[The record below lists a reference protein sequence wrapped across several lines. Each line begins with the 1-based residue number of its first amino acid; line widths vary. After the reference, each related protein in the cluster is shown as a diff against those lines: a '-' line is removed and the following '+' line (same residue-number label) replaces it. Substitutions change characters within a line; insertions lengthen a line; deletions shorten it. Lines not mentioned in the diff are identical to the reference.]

1 MFKALMV
8 LTFGVIS
15 DKVCSTLVCF
25 DMLFVSVLFFIF
37 PLYIFFFGGGLLNA
51 PVC

>member
-1 MFKALMV
+1 MISFMFKALMV

-15 DKVCSTLVCF
+15 NKYVKLWYASCF
-25 DMLFVSVLFFIF
+25 FLFFF
-37 PLYIFFFGGGLLNA
+37 LLWIHDA

>member
-15 DKVCSTLVCF
+15 DKVCYTLVCF
-25 DMLFVSVLFFIF
+25 DMLFVFFVVG
-37 PLYIFFFGGGLLNA
+37 LYFFFFFWLHNA

>member
-15 DKVCSTLVCF
+15 NKVCYTLVCF
-25 DMLFVSVLFFIF
+25 YMLFFSPLVTKMLLFVED
-37 PLYIFFFGGGLLNA
+37 YLNE
-51 PVC
+51 PQR